1 MIVPDA
7 NLLLYATDETS
18 PFFTTAHAWW
28 TRCLS
33 GSEPV
38 GLCHAV
44 LFAFLRISTNPRVF
58 AAPLRLE
65 QAAGIM
71 DSWLQRRVTRVLL
84 PDERHHERVL
94 GLLTEAGSAAGNL
107 VTDAQIAAIAL
118 AHRAEVHTADQDFRR
133 FPGVRCHYPLSA

>member
-1 MIVPDA
+1 VIVPDA

-18 PFFTTAHAWW
+18 PFFEPARAWW
-28 TRCLS
+28 VDCLD

-44 LFAFLRISTNPRVF
+44 LFAFLRISTNSRVF
-58 AAPLRLE
+58 ERPLRLE

-71 DSWLQRRVTRVLL
+71 DVWLQRRVTRVLL

-94 GLLTEAGSAAGNL
+94 RLLEEAGAAAGNL

-133 FPGVRCHYPLSA
+133 FSGVPCRYPLAA